1 MISELCD
8 IIPLE
13 GVSRDE
19 WLKLRTHGLGGSDI
33 GTIAG
38 LNNYASKYSL
48 WNEKTGRVIPEDAG
62 EAAAWGNR
70 LEDAVGAA
78 YAERNNV
85 AVVKWGVM
93 LRSKER
99 PHALANVDFWIS
111 DDPIFPKGEMS
122 EWLDV
127 TEPPGIVAIL
137 ETKTSGIASHG
148 TSHKWNNGSIPD
160 NYVLQVVHYGVVS
173 GVRDTRF
180 GALLAGQGLVCREYE
195 WSDEMAKNIVL
206 IEDAFWHN
214 NILADIEPEPDGS
227 DATEDALKQKYPRS
241 VEGKGYEGGA
251 KLLELWDDFEAKKV
265 IAAQTEI
272 DRKAARAR
280 IVSLIG
286 DAEFATADN
295 VTLFTFKSTRD
306 GVKFDEAAF
315 KKANPAEYAKW
326 LKEKPGHRTM
336 NAVR

>member
-1 MISELCD
+1 
-8 IIPLE
+8 
-13 GVSRDE
+13 
-19 WLKLRTHGLGGSDI
+19 
-33 GTIAG
+33 
-38 LNNYASKYSL
+38 
-48 WNEKTGRVIPEDAG
+48 
-62 EAAAWGNR
+62 
-70 LEDAVGAA
+70 
-78 YAERNNV
+78 
-85 AVVKWGVM
+85 
-93 LRSKER
+93 
-99 PHALANVDFWIS
+99 
-111 DDPIFPKGEMS
+111 
-122 EWLDV
+122 
-127 TEPPGIVAIL
+127 
-137 ETKTSGIASHG
+137 
-148 TSHKWNNGSIPD
+148 
-160 NYVLQVVHYGVVS
+160 
-173 GVRDTRF
+173 
-180 GALLAGQGLVCREYE
+180 
-195 WSDEMAKNIVL
+195 
-206 IEDAFWHN
+206 
-214 NILADIEPEPDGS
+214 
-227 DATEDALKQKYPRS
+227 

>member
-1 MISELCD
+1 MISDLCD
-8 IIPLE
+8 VIPLD
-13 GVSRDE
+13 GVGREE
-19 WLKLRTHGLGGSDI
+19 WLELRTHGLGGSDV

-38 LNNYASKYSL
+38 LNNYASCFSL

-111 DDPIFPKGEMS
+111 DDPIFPKGEML

-148 TSHKWNNGSIPD
+148 TSHKWNNGLIPD
-160 NYVLQVVHYGVVS
+160 NYVLQVVHYGIIS
-173 GVRDTRF
+173 GIHDVRF
-180 GALLAGQGLVCREYE
+180 GALLAGQGLVCREYQ
-195 WSDEMAKNIVL
+195 WDDTMAKNIIL
-206 IEDAFWHN
+206 LEDAFWFGN
-214 NILADIEPEPDGS
+214 VIADVQPEPDGS
-227 DATEDALKQKYPRS
+227 VATETAQKQRWPRS
-241 VEGKGYEGGA
+241 VEGKSYDGGSE
-251 KLLELWDDFEAKKV
+251 LLALWENFEAKK
-265 IAAQTEI
+265 IAAASAET
-272 DRKAARAR
+272 DRKEARAKLVNLVR
-280 IVSLIG
+280 
-286 DAEFATADN
+286 DAEVAT
-295 VTLFTFKSTRD
+295 VD
-306 GVKFDEAAF
+306 GVPIFTYKVSKDGTRFDESAF
-315 KKANPAEYAKW
+315 RKARPGEYAEF
-326 LKEKPGHRTM
+326 LKEKPGIRTM
-336 NAVR
+336 RGVL